1 MKIAVIGYGDRGWGY
16 AHYFRENGATIQAI
30 CDLDT
35 NKLQQAAEK
44 YNLTKGQIFSDE
56 ESFWD
61 AGKIADLLI
70 ISTLDQLHY
79 RHVMKAI
86 ELGYDILLEKPI
98 APTLAECQAIEKAA
112 KKHNTKIYL
121 CYVLRYTPFF
131 MKVKELVDSGIIGK
145 VASINL
151 TEGVAYWHQS
161 HSFVRGNWR
170 NSDESTPMIIAKC
183 SHDMDLLYWL
193 TETEPIAVSS
203 MGNLMFFNKEN
214 APEGAATHC
223 CDCNLAD
230 SCPYNNFKFY
240 SENPNWLLKMGY
252 CNGNSDKE
260 VIRECLADKN
270 NPYSRCVFHCDNN
283 VVDHQITNIEF
294 DNGITA
300 HLTMTAFTN
309 DESRKIR
316 IHGTYGEIYGSF
328 IENKVYCQIYGE
340 KEVRVFDI
348 EQIKGGNHGGGD
360 VLMIRNI
367 IEAFN
372 DNRVID
378 KNGIEGA
385 MCSHYL
391 GFAAEESRL
400 KGGEKILL
408 KK

>member
-1 MKIAVIGYGDRGWGY
+1 MKIAVIGYGDRGNGY
-16 AHYFRENGATIQAI
+16 AHYFRENGAVIEAV
-30 CDLDT
+30 CDVDK
-35 NKLQQAAEK
+35 NKLQQAAK
-44 YNLTKGQIFSDE
+44 KFNLTEGQVFSDE
-56 ESFWD
+56 ESFW
-61 AGKIADLLI
+61 ASGKIADLLI
-70 ISTLDQLHY
+70 VSTMDQLHY

-98 APTLAECQAIEKAA
+98 APTLRECQDIEKAA
-112 KKHNTKIYL
+112 KEHGTKIYL

-145 VASINL
+145 VATINL

-193 TETEPIAVSS
+193 VGVEPIAISS
-203 MGNLMFFNKEN
+203 MGSLMFFNEEN
-214 APEGAATHC
+214 APEGAAKHC
-223 CDCNLAD
+223 SDCGLANT
-230 SCPYNNFKFY
+230 CPYNNFKFY
-240 SENPNWLLKMGY
+240 SENPHWLLKMGY

-260 VIRECLADKN
+260 VIKECLQDKA
-270 NPYSRCVFHCDNN
+270 NPYSRCVFYCDNN
-283 VVDHQITNIEF
+283 VVDHQVANIEF
-294 DNGITA
+294 ENGITA
-300 HLTMTAFTN
+300 HLTMTAFTK

-328 IENKVYCQIYGE
+328 IENKVYCELYGDDE
-340 KEVRVFDI
+340 IKVYDI
-348 EQIKGGNHGGGD
+348 EEIKGGNHGGGD

-367 IEAFN
+367 IDAYN
-372 DNRVID
+372 QNQVID

-400 KGGEKILL
+400 NGGEKISL

>member
-1 MKIAVIGYGDRGWGY
+1 MKVAVIGYGDRGFGY
-16 AHYFRENGATIQAI
+16 AHYFRENGAIISAV
-30 CDLDT
+30 CDTDT
-35 NKLQQAAEK
+35 KKLQQAAEK
-44 YNLTKGQIFSDE
+44 YALPADQVFDNE
-56 ESFWD
+56 EDFWE
-61 AGKIADLLI
+61 AGKLADLLI
-70 ISTLDQLHY
+70 VSTLDQLHY

-86 ELGYDILLEKPI
+86 DLGYDILLEKPI
-98 APTLAECQAIEKAA
+98 APKLEECQAIEKAA
-112 KKHNTKIYL
+112 KEHGTKIYL

-145 VASINL
+145 VATINL

-193 TETEPIAVSS
+193 VGEEPVAISS
-203 MGNLMFFNKEN
+203 MGNLMFFNEEN
-214 APEGAATHC
+214 APEGAAKYC
-223 CDCNLAD
+223 CDCKLA
-230 SCPYNNFKFY
+230 STCSYNNFRFY
-240 SENPNWLLKMGY
+240 SQNPNWLLKMGY

-260 VIRECLADKN
+260 VIRECLADKS

-283 VVDHQITNIEF
+283 VVDHQVANIEF
-294 DNGITA
+294 ENGITA
-300 HLTMTAFTN
+300 HLTMTAFTK

-328 IENKVYCQIYGE
+328 IENKVYCELYADD
-340 KEVRVFDI
+340 EVRVYDI

-360 VLMIRNI
+360 VLMIRTI
-367 IEAFN
+367 IKAYDE
-372 DNRVID
+372 NRELD

-400 KGGEKILL
+400 KGGEKIIL

>member
-1 MKIAVIGYGDRGWGY
+1 MKIAIIGYGDRGFGY

-30 CDLDT
+30 CDL
-35 NKLQQAAEK
+35 NRAKLERAKEK
-44 YNLTKGQIFSDE
+44 FNLSEEQLYTDE
-56 ESFWD
+56 NAFWE

-70 ISTLDQLHY
+70 ISTLDRLHY
-79 RHVMKAI
+79 RQAMKAI

-98 APTLAECQAIEKAA
+98 AATIEECQEIEKSA
-112 KKHNTKIYL
+112 KEHGTKIYL

-145 VASINL
+145 VATINL

-193 TETEPIAVSS
+193 VGDEPIAISS
-203 MGNLMFFNKEN
+203 MGSLMFFNEEH
-214 APEGAATHC
+214 APEGAAKHC
-223 CDCNLAD
+223 CDCKLAET
-230 SCPYNNFKFY
+230 CPYNNFRFY

-252 CNGNSDKE
+252 CNGNADKE
-260 VIRECLADKN
+260 VIRECLADKS
-270 NPYSRCVFHCDNN
+270 NPYSRCVFYCDNN
-283 VVDHQITNIEF
+283 VVDHQVANIEF
-294 DNGITA
+294 KNGITA
-300 HLTMTAFTN
+300 HLTMTAFTK

-328 IENKVYCQIYGE
+328 IENKVYCELYADD
-340 KEVRVFDI
+340 EVKVYDI

-360 VLMIRNI
+360 VLMIRTI
-367 IEAFN
+367 IKAYDE
-372 DNRVID
+372 NRELD

-391 GFAAEESRL
+391 GFAAEESRVN
-400 KGGEKILL
+400 GGEKVVF